1 MAKDKMQS
9 AECRLQKEN
18 APEGVEERLEEIV
31 RANFSDEDLVPRFRK
46 GNESIAESLKAERA
60 RNAEARGSVE
70 DVIKGECHV
79 GKFLFSE
86 EGERREGGEL
96 SED

>member
-9 AECRLQKEN
+9 ADCKKKN

-31 RANFSDEDLVPRFRK
+31 RANFSDEDLVSRFRK
-46 GNESIAESLKAERA
+46 GNESIAESLKAERV

-70 DVIKGECHV
+70 DVIKGERHV